1 LPPSNSEESQA
12 FYLLDGKIRRWVWD
26 QGWTAL
32 RDAQERAIPPIIAG
46 NTDVIIAAATATGKT
61 EAAFL
66 PICSRLITEEGQD
79 ACVVYLSPLKA
90 LINDQFSR
98 MEQLCERLD
107 IPVHPWHGDISGSK
121 KKKFLG
127 NPKGILLITPESVE
141 SLFVNHGTAIPKLFG
156 NLLYIVVDEL
166 HSFIGSE
173 RGQQL
178 QSLLHRIEFAI
189 KRRIPRIGLSATIG
203 DMHLA
208 SQFLRPN
215 GDTETE
221 MIVSSATEQELQL
234 LLRGYIQTAPVLT
247 PVENSEVEVQV
258 DGSLIDIGL
267 NLFKT
272 LRGSSNLIFANSRN
286 RTEFFADH
294 LRRLCEEQHLLNEF
308 WPHHG
313 SLSKELREDAE
324 AAIKDKSRPVNIVC
338 TSTLEMGIDIGS
350 VKSIAQV
357 GVPPSVASMRQRLG
371 RSGRREGDP
380 AILRIYIQEQELN
393 ERSDPSDYLRAGL
406 VQTIAM
412 VRLLLA
418 KWYEPPP
425 VGGLHLSTLVQQL
438 LSLIAQHGGATAAQA
453 YNVLCKSG
461 PFPRVGQQMFV
472 DFLRNLGNQKLIM
485 QASDGLLL
493 HGQIGERVVNHYS
506 FYTAFTTPEEY
517 RLVSGERTLG
527 TIPIDRPI
535 IEGSFLIFGGRRW
548 LVVEV
553 DAAKKVIVLNPAKG
567 GKAPIFGGE
576 AGWIHD
582 RIRQEMLAVYSDKSM
597 PVFLDAQAKELLVEA
612 RESFH
617 RYRLASES
625 MLPLGDAT
633 YLFCWMGDR
642 VQDTLVAM
650 LRSKGLKAMNEGVTV
665 LVANSSPEK
674 VQDCLEQLL
683 KDGVPDA
690 YELARSVA
698 NKACEKYDLF
708 LTDELLSADYAASK
722 LDAEGAF
729 EVLAKLSKNM
739 NGCNANDSLPPNHHQ
754 RRPDRCGTVSIPA

>member
-1 LPPSNSEESQA
+1 MHPSSSEESKA
-12 FYLLDGKIRRWVWD
+12 FFLLDEKVRRWVWD

-32 RDAQERAIPPIIAG
+32 RDAQERAVAPILAG
-46 NTDVIIAAATATGKT
+46 DTDVIIAAATATGKT

-66 PICSRLITEEGQD
+66 PICSRLLTEENRN

-107 IPVHPWHGDISGSK
+107 IPVHPWHGDISGSRKGRFLK
-121 KKKFLG
+121 K
-127 NPKGILLITPESVE
+127 PTGILLITPESVE
-141 SLFVNHGTAIPKLFG
+141 SLFVNHGTAIPQLFG

-189 KRRIPRIGLSATIG
+189 KRKVPRIGLSATIG

-208 SQFLRPN
+208 SRFLRP
-215 GDTETE
+215 DSATETE
-221 MIVSSATEQELQL
+221 MIVSTATGQELRL
-234 LLRGYIQTAPVLT
+234 LLRGYIQTPPSLAPVGEAEEELQ
-247 PVENSEVEVQV
+247 P
-258 DGSLIDIGL
+258 DGSILKIGEY
-267 NLFKT
+267 LFKT
-272 LRGSSNLIFANSRN
+272 LRGSSNLVFANSRN
-286 RTEFFADH
+286 RVEFFADM
-294 LRRLCEEQHLLNEF
+294 LRKMCEEQHLPNEF

-324 AAIKDKSRPVNIVC
+324 AAIKDKSRPVSIVC

-350 VKSIAQV
+350 VASIAQV

-380 AILRIYIQEQELN
+380 AILRIYIQEDELT
-393 ERSDPSDYLRAGL
+393 ERSDPSDCLRSGL

-425 VGGLHLSTLVQQL
+425 SGGLHLSTLVQQM
-438 LSLIAQHGGATAAQA
+438 LSLIAQYGGITAVQA
-453 YNVLCKSG
+453 YNVLCKDG
-461 PFPRVGQQMFV
+461 PFPHVGQRMFG
-472 DFLRNLGNQKLIM
+472 DFLRSLGEQRLIM

-493 HGQIGERVVNHYS
+493 HGQMGERIVNHYS

-517 RLVSGERTLG
+517 RLVSGDRTLG
-527 TIPIDRPI
+527 TLPLDRPVAVD
-535 IEGSFLIFGGRRW
+535 SLLIFGGRRW

-553 DAAKKVIVLNPAKG
+553 DTAKKVIILKPAKG
-567 GKAPIFGGE
+567 GVPPIFGGQ
-576 AGWIHD
+576 AGWVHD
-582 RIRQEMLAVYSDKSM
+582 RIRQEMFAVYTEESV
-597 PVFLDAQAKELLVEA
+597 PVFLDVQAKELLSEA
-612 RESFH
+612 RKNFN
-617 RYRLASES
+617 RFDLAKTR
-625 MLPLGDAT
+625 MLTQGSTT

-642 VQDTLVAM
+642 VMDTLAAM
-650 LRSKGLKAMNEGVTV
+650 LRSKGMKAVNEGIAIVVTNAS
-665 LVANSSPEK
+665 LEE
-674 VQDCLEQLL
+674 VQKCLRTLQKEGQ
-683 KDGVPDA
+683 PDA
-690 YELARSVA
+690 FELARSVL
-698 NKACEKYDLF
+698 NKATGKYDLF

-722 LDAEGAF
+722 LDVEGAF
-729 EVLAKLSKNM
+729 
-739 NGCNANDSLPPNHHQ
+739 NAIKTIMGS
-754 RRPDRCGTVSIPA
+754 V

>member
-1 LPPSNSEESQA
+1 MHPSSSNESQA
-12 FYLLDGKIRRWVWD
+12 FYLLDEKIRRWVWA

-32 RDAQERAIPPIIAG
+32 RDAQERAISPILSG
-46 NTDVIIAAATATGKT
+46 DTDVIIAAATATGKT

-66 PICSRLITEEGQD
+66 PICSRLLSEEGQD

-107 IPVHPWHGDISGSK
+107 IPVHPWHGDITGSK
-121 KKKFLG
+121 KKKFLK
-127 NPKGILLITPESVE
+127 NPTGILLITPESVE
-141 SLFVNHGTAIPKLFG
+141 SLFVNHGTAIPRLFG

-189 KRRIPRIGLSATIG
+189 KRKIPRIGLSATIG
-203 DMHLA
+203 DMYLA

-215 GDTETE
+215 GNTETE
-221 MIVSSATEQELQL
+221 MIVSTATGQELQL
-234 LLRGYIQTAPVLT
+234 LLRGYIQTAPVLK
-247 PVENSEVEVQV
+247 PLVENEEIPP
-258 DGSLIDIGL
+258 DGSLLDIGA

-286 RTEFFADH
+286 RTEFFADL
-294 LRRLCEEQHLLNEF
+294 LRAMCEEQHLPNEF

-324 AAIKDKSRPVNIVC
+324 VAIKDKSRPVSIVC
-338 TSTLEMGIDIGS
+338 TSTLEMGIDIGA

-371 RSGRREGDP
+371 RSGRRDGDP
-380 AILRIYIQEQELN
+380 AILRIYIQEDELS
-393 ERSDPSDYLRAGL
+393 EKSDPSDCLRAGL

-418 KWYEPPP
+418 KWYEPPSS
-425 VGGLHLSTLVQQL
+425 GGLHLSTLVQQL
-438 LSLIAQHGGATAAQA
+438 MSLIAQYGGVTAAQA
-453 YNVLCKSG
+453 YNILCKNG
-461 PFPRVGQQMFV
+461 PFPLVGLQMFT
-472 DFLRNLGNQKLIM
+472 DFLRNLGSQKLIM
-485 QASDGLLL
+485 QASGGLLL
-493 HGQIGERVVNHYS
+493 HGQLGERIVNHYS

-517 RLVSGERTLG
+517 RLVSGDRTLG

-535 IEGSFLIFGGRRW
+535 VEGSFLIFGGRRW
-548 LVVEV
+548 HVLEV
-553 DAAKKVIVLNPAKG
+553 DAAKKVIVLKPAKG

-582 RIRQEMLAVYSDKSM
+582 RIRQEMFAVYSETSI
-597 PVFLDAQAKELLVEA
+597 PVFLDARARELLVEA
-612 RESFH
+612 RENFH
-617 RYRLASES
+617 RYGLVKKT
-625 MLPLGDAT
+625 MLPQGSAT
-633 YLFCWMGDR
+633 YLFCWKGDR
-642 VQDTLVAM
+642 VQDTLAAM
-650 LRSKGLKAMNEGVTV
+650 LRSKGLRAVNEGVV
-665 LVANSSPEK
+665 VVIANTSP
-674 VQDCLEQLL
+674 DDIMNCLQELL
-683 KDGVPDA
+683 REGVPDA
-690 YELARSVA
+690 YELAKTVA
-698 NKACEKYDLF
+698 NKECEKYDLF
-708 LTDELLSADYAASK
+708 LTDELLSADYAVSK

-729 EVLAKLSKNM
+729 RLLESRNL
-739 NGCNANDSLPPNHHQ
+739 
-754 RRPDRCGTVSIPA
+754 